1 MMSENDV
8 MSPKTLEHSL
18 IDVQDVDEKI
28 QRISDVLVDL
38 LAAIGCPDGISKV
51 RNIALTLVVQEEV
64 FQRLLNIYR
73 ETHGI
78 YIKLNKLLG
87 SGEYDTINQGIIRS
101 RVEEIVKDQLFLLQ
115 REVFFKI
122 VNAKEVADGEK
133 NEDGPAL
140 LFPGVEKVK
149 SSIIRNIQQQT
160 NELYPLAV
168 DICQKF
174 RGIADS
180 YVDAE
185 QLPAGEKSKYDT
197 IYQTFE
203 QEKKVSVEHLK
214 DIKLSKLNDT
224 SYLDTLINSFEQL
237 KVVYQQKARSLD
249 DIESISVSNYS
260 LKIGILEKGCKNA
273 DMRIKPLQVI
283 KNMAER
289 FPALEKQLDF
299 FADSHYQA
307 RAVLNVFEEVKLE
320 MSKLFTSYNLES
332 FTAVSLLKYKLNGIS
347 HMYESIHYYYAVIQ
361 IEKDMMRALSKRY
374 FKPEDGDIRGAVK
387 QKLETIGISGIIQ
400 SMHQSIAL
408 MNSQNNNIHLAFMLY
423 QNKPDLMVLKS
434 SLKDRNQKIN
444 ILYKKVKNT
453 YKKAQK
459 IFSSFL
465 IEDLGATDLES
476 QFSMYLK
483 SNRDS
488 PEAGP
493 VRRGFSILLSTKRTT
508 LASLEKE
515 FMTKFAGKVPVNRIS
530 AMSLLKVKKDFLKEL
545 LKQFQE
551 YSHVQD
557 IFLEVLKEFIEL
569 QDEKEKRRVYDNSV
583 FWMIERM
590 AGGTFHKFKTE
601 RSAAFKKI
609 FQKTHLTDQDITV
622 AFLAANITPQEIESF
637 SRLLPALPRNEL
649 QLDSPYGRLLLNI
662 ITLYHE
668 QLRLKA
674 ASGDHVVERVYEKR
688 EQLKLISNMSALLKT
703 SADPFILKIEKEEKK
718 TNHLIALQR
727 LKYRKEL
734 GEIIK
739 YWQFLIQE
747 QIEPGQGQRG
757 QFRRFSIDEKWMMV
771 KYISPEQLSLI
782 DRQLESSFD
791 LEAEGELLTVESFLL
806 EIVSGLFQLFKE
818 DQRVKAEFEA
828 FEGGKKIRHRNL
840 QDNDDEDLLASKR
853 YVPSI
858 KLRLAGRKEES
869 PVENLAAAG

>member
-1 MMSENDV
+1 MMTPE
-8 MSPKTLEHSL
+8 TLEQSFT
-18 IDVQDVDEKI
+18 DVKDVAEKI

-38 LAAIGCPDGISKV
+38 LEEIGCPDGISKV
-51 RNIALTLVVQEEV
+51 RNIALTLVVQNEV
-64 FQRLLNIYR
+64 FHRLQKIYR
-73 ETHGI
+73 EIHSI
-78 YIKLNKLLG
+78 YIKLNKLLE
-87 SGEYDTINQGIIRS
+87 SGEYDKINQGIIRT
-101 RVEEIVKDQLFLLQ
+101 RVEEIVTDQLFFLQ

-140 LFPGVEKVK
+140 LFPGVENVK
-149 SSIIRNIQQQT
+149 SSIIRSIQQQT

-168 DICQKF
+168 DICKKF

-185 QLPAGEKSKYDT
+185 QLSVGQKSKYDT

-203 QEKKVSVEHLK
+203 QEKKVRLEHIK
-214 DIKLSKLNDT
+214 EIKLSKLNDT
-224 SYLDTLINSFEQL
+224 AYIDALINSFEQL
-237 KVVYQQKARSLD
+237 KTVYQEKARSLE

-260 LKIGILEKGCKNA
+260 LKVAILEKGCKNA
-273 DMRIKPLQVI
+273 DMLIKPLQVI

-320 MSKLFTSYNLES
+320 MTKLFSSYNLEA
-332 FTAVSLLKYKLNGIS
+332 FTAVSFLKYKLNSIS
-347 HMYESIHYYYAVIQ
+347 HMYEAIHYYYAVVQ
-361 IEKDMMRALSKRY
+361 IENDMIRALSKRY
-374 FKPEDGDIRGAVK
+374 LKPEDGDTLGAVK
-387 QKLETIGISGIIQ
+387 QKLEIIGIAGIIT
-400 SMHQSIAL
+400 SMHQSIAS
-408 MNSQNNNIHLAFMLY
+408 MNSQNHNIHLAFMLY
-423 QNKPDLMVLKS
+423 RNKPDLAVLRS
-434 SLKDRNQKIN
+434 SLKDRTQKIN
-444 ILYKKVKNT
+444 SLYNKVKNT
-453 YKKAQK
+453 YKKAQR
-459 IFSSFL
+459 IFSGFL

-476 QFSMYLK
+476 QFSGYLK
-483 SNRDS
+483 ANRDR

-493 VRRGFSILLSTKRTT
+493 VLKGFSILLSTKRKS
-508 LASLEKE
+508 LAGLEKE

-530 AMSLLKVKKDFLKEL
+530 TLALLKVKKDFLKEL
-545 LKQFQE
+545 LTEFQE
-551 YSHVQD
+551 YPHVQN

-583 FWMIERM
+583 FWMIERI
-590 AGGTFHKFKTE
+590 AGGTFHKFKKE
-601 RSAAFKKI
+601 RSDVYKKI
-609 FQKTHLTDQDITV
+609 FKKTHLTNQDITV

-668 QLRLKA
+668 QLRSRA
-674 ASGDHVVERVYEKR
+674 ASGNHIIETVYEKR
-688 EQLKLISNMSALLKT
+688 ERLKLISNMSALLKT
-703 SADPFILKIEKEEKK
+703 SADPFISKIEKEEKK
-718 TNHLIALQR
+718 TNHLITLQR

-757 QFRRFSIDEKWMMV
+757 RFRLYNIDERWMMV
-771 KYISPEQLSLI
+771 RYISPEQLNLI

-791 LEAEGELLTVESFLL
+791 LEAEDELQKVENFLL
-806 EIVSGLFQLFKE
+806 DIISGLFQLFKE
-818 DQRVKAEFEA
+818 DQRIKGEFEA
-828 FEGGKKIRHRNL
+828 YEGGRKIRQRNL
-840 QDNDDEDLLASKR
+840 QDSDDEDLLASDR

-858 KLRLAGRKEES
+858 KLRLAARKEES
-869 PVENLAAAG
+869 PGENLAAAG